1 MLNLKT
7 GAQWAVLAITTLSM
21 GLEPLAAGATLLPSA
36 SAKVTGSP
44 MLMARSAERRWSLTG
59 LRPSGTTQ
67 RPSKSKKQQRVLS
80 NKPSRSGVSASAAEV
95 EKFQSVYQAGM
106 NVVPGCIT
114 RHNSRACSQLV
125 ESKSALTNWC
135 LQGKTEACML
145 LKTLSSQ
152 EAYET
157 MSDALQQSVQ

>member
-7 GAQWAVLAITTLSM
+7 FAQWAVLTIATLSM
-21 GLEPLAAGATLLPSA
+21 GLEPLAAGATSLPSA
-36 SAKVTGSP
+36 SAKVTGST
-44 MLMARSAERRWSLTG
+44 MLIARSAERR
-59 LRPSGTTQ
+59 SGTTH
-67 RPSKSKKQQRVLS
+67 RPSKPKKQQRVLS

-95 EKFQSVYQAGM
+95 EKFQSVYLAGM
-106 NVVPGCIT
+106 NVIPGCIT

-135 LQGKTEACML
+135 LQGKTEACMM